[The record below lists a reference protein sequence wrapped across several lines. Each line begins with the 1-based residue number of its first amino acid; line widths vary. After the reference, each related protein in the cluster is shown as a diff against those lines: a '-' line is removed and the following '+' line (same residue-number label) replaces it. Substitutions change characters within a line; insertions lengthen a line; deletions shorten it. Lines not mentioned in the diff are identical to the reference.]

1 MLGDA
6 PVRADHDDRPGW
18 SRLVLTG
25 RVTVA
30 VAREFHA
37 TASDLLARGNSIAV
51 RCDGA
56 EHLDTSAIQIL
67 LCLAR
72 ELVSRGKRFDLGGV
86 SPELG
91 AGLQL
96 AGLANAAGS

>member
-6 PVRADHDDRPGW
+6 PIRVTDDDRPGW
-18 SRLVLTG
+18 SQLVLSG

-30 VAREFHA
+30 AAREFHA
-37 TASDLLARGNSIAV
+37 TARDLLARGSNIAV

-67 LCLAR
+67 LCLGR
-72 ELVSRGKRFDLGGV
+72 ELANRGKRFDLSGV

-91 AGLQL
+91 AGLRL
-96 AGLANAAGS
+96 AGLASAGS